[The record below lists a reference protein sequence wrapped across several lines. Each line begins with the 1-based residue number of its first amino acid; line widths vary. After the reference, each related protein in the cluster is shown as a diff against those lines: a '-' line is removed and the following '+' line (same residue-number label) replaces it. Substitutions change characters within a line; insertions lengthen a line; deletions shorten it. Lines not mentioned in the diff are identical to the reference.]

1 MFCWV
6 LLFNWVFMK
15 TPPNID
21 LRLVQA
27 PTVAVGF
34 LKSWTPC
41 QGHCIIL
48 CPPTTTCELC
58 PMDTYSNIEA
68 LSLESIS
75 FSGKHWLIY
84 IPLSIFFLIEVQL
97 QHFRYKAKWF
107 SYIHIHIY
115 AYMSV
120 KVLVIQLYP
129 ILCDP
134 MDCSLPGSFTLWATR
149 KVPMYVFWK
158 CISIYSFSNSFPL

>member
-1 MFCWV
+1 
-6 LLFNWVFMK
+6 MK

-21 LRLVQA
+21 LRLVHA

-41 QGHCIIL
+41 QGHCLIL

-75 FSGKHWLIY
+75 FSGKHWLNLHTAVFFFKLKYNY
-84 IPLSIFFLIEVQL
+84 ISGIKQND
-97 QHFRYKAKWF
+97 
-107 SYIHIHIY
+107 
-115 AYMSV
+115 
-120 KVLVIQLYP
+120 LVIHTY
-129 ILCDP
+129 
-134 MDCSLPGSFTLWATR
+134 
-149 KVPMYVFWK
+149 
-158 CISIYSFSNSFPL
+158 IYMHI